1 MKNTITT
8 TPLLKPLSAEH
19 KDGLLFVSRIR
30 VGLSKHV
37 PLPKLRE
44 YTLWYWSNHI
54 RPHFFQEEKI
64 LMPWM
69 PAGHSL
75 INRVKDEHHYIR
87 ELILAIDE
95 EVETRTLALLCDLI
109 EDHIHFEEEEVF
121 PYLDEKLDKDLIV
134 KIDEMINK
142 HPLQLE
148 EWKDKFWE

>member
-1 MKNTITT
+1 
-8 TPLLKPLSAEH
+8 
-19 KDGLLFVSRIR
+19 
-30 VGLSKHV
+30 
-37 PLPKLRE
+37 
-44 YTLWYWSNHI
+44 
-54 RPHFFQEEKI
+54 
-64 LMPWM
+64 M